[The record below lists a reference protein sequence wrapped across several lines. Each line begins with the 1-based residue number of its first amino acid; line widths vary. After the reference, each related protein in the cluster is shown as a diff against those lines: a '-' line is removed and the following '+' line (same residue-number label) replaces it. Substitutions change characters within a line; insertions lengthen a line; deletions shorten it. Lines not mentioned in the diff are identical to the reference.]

1 MSSSNSVTKFPESA
15 CGSLLLINKKLDGL
29 MYWAGLFDG
38 VDVALTNVSGAPMA
52 LFGGRRTAVQISS
65 EESIAPTM

>member
-1 MSSSNSVTKFPESA
+1 
-15 CGSLLLINKKLDGL
+15 